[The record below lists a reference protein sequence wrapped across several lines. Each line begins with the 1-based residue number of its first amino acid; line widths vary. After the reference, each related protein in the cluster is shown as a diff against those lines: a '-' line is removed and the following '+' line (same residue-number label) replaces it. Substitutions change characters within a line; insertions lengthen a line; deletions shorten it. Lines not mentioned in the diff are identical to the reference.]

1 MQERWIADRA
11 MLQQLIQKHPEWTQQ
26 ELADWIGR
34 SLGWVKKWVKRLR
47 EAPQAQTCRAYFGAG
62 RNPDGFQRYFHRS
75 SCRDRQAA
83 ACRRSFQF
91 HRRRNLDPAGCAGP
105 VGFSRSNST
114 ASCHPFLAALWLA

>member
-47 EAPQAQTCRAYFGAG
+47 E
-62 RNPDGFQRYFHRS
+62 
-75 SCRDRQAA
+75 
-83 ACRRSFQF
+83 
-91 HRRRNLDPAGCAGP
+91 
-105 VGFSRSNST
+105 V
-114 ASCHPFLAALWLA
+114 